1 MSSRS
6 SKKTPTFRKKRSDTL
21 MGTIEKNYGKDFSVR
36 SDMKL
41 GNYLKK
47 AGYPSLS
54 KLLKDAQ

>member
-1 MSSRS
+1 MSNSPSIIRQ
-6 SKKTPTFRKKRSDTL
+6 KRSDTK
-21 MGTIEKNYGKDFSVR
+21 MVTIEKTYGKDFGVR

-54 KLLKDAQ
+54 KLLKNAS

>member
-1 MSSRS
+1 M
-6 SKKTPTFRKKRSDTL
+6 SKKSSTTISQKRSDTK
-21 MGTIEKNYGKDFSVR
+21 MKTIERTYGKDFGVR

-54 KLLKDAQ
+54 KLLKNAV

>member
-1 MSSRS
+1 MSND
-6 SKKTPTFRKKRSDTL
+6 FRQKRSDTK
-21 MGTIEKNYGKDFSVR
+21 MKTIEKNYGKDFGVR

-54 KLLKDAQ
+54 KLLKNEP